1 MKSLE
6 AVSTVIG
13 TAGATLLGASWY
25 LGDIF
30 EFTVTGGILI
40 LLSGCVTG
48 AGVMIED
55 RKRDVHFREKMD
67 TLRLKKY

>member
-13 TAGATLLGASWY
+13 TAGGTLLGASWY

-30 EFTVTGGILI
+30 EFTITGGVLI
-40 LLSGCVTG
+40 LLAGCITG